1 MTFID
6 KIPDH
11 VFSNMSYIQD
21 NLKSIVTENFAFS
34 GSDIPKES
42 VLSSTFSDIMDTFS
56 DVDTMGGFGK
66 SNTKMNL
73 DSVAGVNGNKSD
85 FTMEQMIR
93 EKNIAAM
100 QQPNQMNPIQNQKI
114 DDAYKSLLNGES
126 ENQTSP
132 LSLSSLPQPT
142 EKSLLEKLNKIKAI
156 DSSASLVTD
165 DEFFNA
171 EALKPAQINE
181 ILRKKNSPY
190 AYQKFDGKTVGE
202 LIYAECHK
210 AGTANS
216 QGPKTINPAMIVS
229 IMGAESG
236 FGTDPTANKANP
248 FNIRINGSF
257 DKVGNFKDSL
267 SMAVNTMYNW
277 GIDKPKDSKISTF
290 DYAGDKYCENYT
302 EKWKPNVEKY
312 YLEFSIG
319 DTSIEDSK
327 QKLMSEILSQS
338 KLNSKGLNMN
348 ALLQQ
353 MSGANSSGSTGEQG
367 ENLISNMTM
376 SAMNSLSALTKA
388 SDSSEESDDSF
399 NLEAA
404 QPPFS

>member
-11 VFSNMSYIQD
+11 VINNMSYIQD
-21 NLKSIVTENFAFS
+21 NLRSIVTENLALS

-42 VLSSTFSDIMDTFS
+42 ILSSTFSDIISTFS
-56 DVDTMGGFGK
+56 DADTMGSSFGK
-66 SNTKMNL
+66 SPKMNMN
-73 DSVAGVNGNKSD
+73 SVAGVNGNRAD

-93 EKNIAAM
+93 ERNLAS
-100 QQPNQMNPIQNQKI
+100 QQQLNSISPVQNEKI

-126 ENQTSP
+126 ENIPSP
-132 LSLSSLPQPT
+132 LSNITGVKEIDLM
-142 EKSLLEKLNKIKAI
+142 EKLNKIKSI

-181 ILRKKNSPY
+181 ILKKKNSPY

-202 LIYAECHK
+202 LIYEECHK
-210 AGTANS
+210 AGTPQS
-216 QGPKTINPAMIVS
+216 SGPKTINPAMIIA

-236 FGTDPTANKANP
+236 FGTDPASNKSNP
-248 FNIRINGSF
+248 FNIRVNGSF
-257 DKVGNFKDSL
+257 DKVTNFKDSL

-277 GIDKPKDSKISTF
+277 GVDKPKDTKVSTF

-319 DTSIEDSK
+319 DTSIEASK

-348 ALLQQ
+348 ALLQ
-353 MSGANSSGSTGEQG
+353 MSNPSGVNGETGD
-367 ENLISNMTM
+367 NLISNMTM
-376 SAMNSLSALTKA
+376 TAMNSLSALSKT
-388 SDSSEESDDSF
+388 SSSGESGEDDSF
-399 NLEAA
+399 NFEVA
-404 QPPFS
+404 QPPLN